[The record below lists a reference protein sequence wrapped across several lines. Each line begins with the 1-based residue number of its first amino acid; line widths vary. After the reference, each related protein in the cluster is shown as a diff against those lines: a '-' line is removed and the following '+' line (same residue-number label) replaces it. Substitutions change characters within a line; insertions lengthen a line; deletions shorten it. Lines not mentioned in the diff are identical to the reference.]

1 MHNCVISPA
10 RNCAAAVLRGFHTTI
25 IPNPDAARAIPGSL
39 LGRTQDL
46 HGADSA
52 ELFSGQ

>member
-25 IPNPDAARAIPGSL
+25 IPNPDAARAIQGSL

-52 ELFSGQ
+52 ELFFGQ